1 MMAVKREAEQPSKA
15 ENQGHTAL
23 DVLVGENVLRTLGRP
38 PGMQRLQVRCLWA
51 TYYRVNVF
59 VGEDI
64 ASARITNSYFVQA
77 KPDGTVL
84 QAEPPITRQY
94 GA

>member
-15 ENQGHTAL
+15 ENQGHAAL
-23 DVLVGENVLRTLGRP
+23 DVLIGENVLRTLGRP

-59 VGEDI
+59 VGGDI
-64 ASARITNSYFVQA
+64 ASARISNSFFVQA
-77 KPDGTVL
+77 RPDGSVV
-84 QAEPPITRQY
+84 QADPAITRQY